1 MSMTSSVAH
10 TPFVDL
16 AAQRDELGEAL
27 EAACL
32 DALRRGDYIL
42 GEAVGRFEQEFADYC
57 GVAHA
62 VGVDSGTSALELALR
77 ANGIGPGDEVITA
90 ANTFVATAFA
100 ISHCGARPVLVDVDP
115 ATYTLDPELL
125 SAAVTHRT
133 RAIVP
138 VHLYGQL
145 ADVDAIGAV
154 ATQHGLAVIED
165 ACQAHGALDRGR
177 PAGSFGHAAAFSFYP
192 AKNLGA
198 QGDGGIV
205 VTNSDEI
212 ARRLRLLR
220 NYGEV
225 HKYRS
230 ELVGYNRRIDTLQ
243 AAMLLVKLP
252 HLDRWNASR
261 RDHAAAYDV
270 ALSGLPLARPS
281 VRAGVE
287 HVWHLYVVRV
297 ADRDRVR
304 DALAA
309 RGIGTGIHYPVPV
322 HLQPA
327 YHSLGYARGEFP
339 VTEAYADEILSLP
352 MYPELDTDAPGRVAD
367 ALGQCIGAEAEAL
380 ELPGSERP

>member
-1 MSMTSSVAH
+1 MSMTSPVAQ

-16 AAQRDELGEAL
+16 AAQREELGDAL

-42 GEAVGRFEQEFADYC
+42 GEAVARFEQEFADYC
-57 GVAHA
+57 SVAHA

-90 ANTFVATAFA
+90 ANTFVGTAFA
-100 ISHCGARPVLVDVDP
+100 ISHCGAQPVLVDIDRV
-115 ATYTLDPELL
+115 TYTLDPEQV

-138 VHLYGQL
+138 VHLYGQP
-145 ADVDAIGAV
+145 ADMDAIDRV
-154 ATQHGLAVIED
+154 ASRHGLAVIED
-165 ACQAHGALDRGR
+165 ACQAHGALDSGR
-177 PAGSFGHAAAFSFYP
+177 RAGSFGDAAAFSFYP

-198 QGDGGIV
+198 QGDAGMV
-205 VTNSDEI
+205 VTNDDEI
-212 ARRLRLLR
+212 AQRLRLLR

-243 AAMLLVKLP
+243 AAMLRVKLP
-252 HLDRWNASR
+252 HLDRWNATR
-261 RDHAAAYDV
+261 RGHAAAYDV

-281 VRAGVE
+281 VRTGVD

-309 RGIGTGIHYPVPV
+309 RGIGTGIHYPVPI

-327 YHSLGYARGEFP
+327 YHSLGYGRGEFP
-339 VTEAYADEILSLP
+339 VTEAYAGEILSLP
-352 MYPELDTDAPGRVAD
+352 MYPELDTDAPARVAA
-367 ALGQCIGAEAEAL
+367 ALQQCIGAEAQNAQAA
-380 ELPGSERP
+380 